1 MDYMQK
7 LRDEWGRGKT
17 WIDNFTRDF
26 PSLENLAD
34 GVALSNQKNAPQ
46 VGTVTLA
53 NSVRQIPRNSVQD
66 VPVLSAQVNGTKHS
80 VDAIVASYLLR
91 SVVFNED
98 TFGNG
103 ILSTMQ
109 MAAQTALTLGF
120 VGLRANV
127 GKEFNQFS
135 TTLETLHYNDIVI
148 EPGVFDA
155 SNSQYYH
162 VRTRVTKGA
171 LADLIKKAKA
181 NKNTQW
187 NVKALDAL
195 YAAGPQA
202 FDYNEYLPLTKRNV
216 SLGQETSFDF
226 VTRYGIGP
234 YYDICVYSPQQPDGD
249 KPLMKIKSRSKFGY
263 PRVSFLVIDPAQLSP
278 FGISRARL
286 ASPMANYGNI
296 YLQSTAKMQLLN
308 ADAPV
313 FRRGLFT
320 SATPLRRGA
329 EWTSIDPSADVKI
342 MELSNST
349 LEQFTNVMNYI
360 DSNILAVMGVGS
372 ASPASNSSAYQ
383 NKEATQAA
391 NMERDLSSQQV
402 TSIIENAIRQYGLT
416 GLDLYISEQVGETPL
431 IVDDEA
437 KDAINQIHPPELDP
451 ETGEMKAFVGDDNII
466 MIDWQAYYDRIQT
479 WTVLVDLSI
488 RRDQL
493 KDKKRGDLQD
503 TFTVMKQTAGD
514 DPNANAQANAVGN
527 ALLKD
532 SAPEIAK
539 GIQSQQ
545 QNAPQPVSAPEA
557 PQTMTPVGGEPT
569 PQGQ

>member
-1 MDYMQK
+1 MDMSL
-7 LRDEWGRGKT
+7 LREEWGRGKT
-17 WIDNFTRDF
+17 WVDNFTRDF
-26 PSLENLAD
+26 PNLENLAD

-66 VPVLSAQVNGTKHS
+66 VPVLSAQVNGTKLS

-109 MAAQTALTLGF
+109 MGAQTALTTGF
-120 VGLRANV
+120 VPLRANV
-127 GKEFNQFS
+127 GKIFNQFS
-135 TTLETLHYNDIVI
+135 TMLETLHYNDVVI

-171 LADLIKKAKA
+171 LANLIKNAKA
-181 NKNTQW
+181 NKQTKW
-187 NVKALDAL
+187 NVKALEAL

-202 FDYNEYLPLTKRNV
+202 FDYNRYV
-216 SLGQETSFDF
+216 STPKQNAGLASEEQFDLI
-226 VTRYGIGP
+226 TRYGVGP
-234 YYDICVYSPQQPDGD
+234 YYSIEVYSPQQPDGD
-249 KPLMKIKSRSKFGY
+249 KPLMSITSRSKFGY

-313 FRRGLFT
+313 FKRGLFT

-329 EWTSIDPSADVKI
+329 IWESVDPNADVRI

-349 LEQFTNVMNYI
+349 LEQFTSVMNYI
-360 DSNILAVMGVGS
+360 DSNILSVMGVGGGGG
-372 ASPASNSSAYQ
+372 ASQNSAYQ
-383 NKEATQAA
+383 NKDMIQGQ
-391 NMERDLSSQQV
+391 NQVKDLASAQV
-402 TSIIENAIRQYGLT
+402 TSIIENAIRQYALT
-416 GLDLYISEQVGETPL
+416 ALDLYISEQVGKTNL

-437 KDAINQIHPPELDP
+437 KNAINQIMQPVNGVP
-451 ETGEMKAFVGDDNII
+451 FVGEDNTVAV
-466 MIDWQAYYDRIQT
+466 DWEAYYARIQT
-479 WTVLVDLSI
+479 WTVTVDLSI

-493 KDKKRGDLQD
+493 TDKKRAELQD
-503 TFTVMKQTAGD
+503 FSTVLSQTT
-514 DPNANAQANAVGN
+514 DPNDPKAVATKNAVN
-527 ALLKD
+527 EELTKD
-532 SAPEIAK
+532 VAPGAAR
-539 GIQSQQ
+539 QSEQMP
-545 QNAPQPVSAPEA
+545 APQP
-557 PQTMTPVGGEPT
+557 QTMVPVGGEPT
-569 PQGQ
+569 PAGQ